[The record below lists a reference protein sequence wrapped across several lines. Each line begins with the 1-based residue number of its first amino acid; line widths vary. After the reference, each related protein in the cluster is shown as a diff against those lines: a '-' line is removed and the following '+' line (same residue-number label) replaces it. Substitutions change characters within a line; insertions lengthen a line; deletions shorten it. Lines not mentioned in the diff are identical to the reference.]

1 MNRQVNRQVEKEVL
15 RTQAERVLARHAD
28 TDRPIPDRGRLA
40 LVPRITR
47 LAQECPVQVHVNA
60 RWRLVERRMV
70 VGNIEL
76 EAVRI
81 RQPPVTEAAQETVDA
96 PDVLAMDEQIE
107 ITARTDS
114 RMAVQRFCQ
123 HRTLERDHGNPL
135 ALELFEKMPELA
147 AHDHVTR
154 GRLGK
159 IALKPL
165 PHGERHVRR
174 RIALAG
180 EREGGSEPFGVD
192 DLKQQTP
199 IERLMRN
206 GRRVGAREGAQARD
220 DEAGLGAQRASR
232 RRGRRCSW
240 RPIWEAATSRRG

>member
-1 MNRQVNRQVEKEVL
+1 MNRQVNRKVEEEIL
-15 RTQAERVLARHAD
+15 RAQAERVLARDPD
-28 TDRPIPDRGRLA
+28 TDGPVPDRERLA
-40 LVPRITR
+40 LIPGISR

-60 RWRLVERRMV
+60 RRCFVECRVV
-70 VGNIEL
+70 VGDVEL

-81 RQPPVTEAAQETVDA
+81 RQPPVTEASEEVVDA
-96 PDVLAMDEQIE
+96 PDALATDQQIE
-107 ITARTDS
+107 ITAGTER

-135 ALELFEKMPELA
+135 ALELLEKMPELA

-165 PHGERHVRR
+165 PHGGRHVRR

-180 EREGGSEPFGVD
+180 EREGGTEAVGV
-192 DLKQQTP
+192 
-199 IERLMRN
+199 E
-206 GRRVGAREGAQARD
+206 ARE
-220 DEAGLGAQRASR
+220 
-232 RRGRRCSW
+232 
-240 RPIWEAATSRRG
+240 